1 MGMWDWLEE
10 QDPAQG
16 SRFGTNGVPP
26 LAASD
31 ASALL
36 RLIERGVAARG
47 QTDDDDAG
55 AAQSAREAAAATVA
69 RAVKPP
75 YGRDEGSLTQV
86 PEDWVRRMLQ
96 GPYSGY
102 PAWPSPAN
110 PASPFPPPPSPA
122 ASVNAPIDDEG
133 LGETQAERAAAVR
146 TVANAARHPYGR
158 MFESVVA
165 NNTPT
170 ETESARQAQLAREA
184 WARWLASQGRHV
196 PPPPPDDHHSKSS
209 EHAGFHPH
217 IHLEFDPAGP
227 AKEIQDDL
235 RRKELREIREKEMR
249 ERLQR
254 PPTKGSGS
262 PSSATRPAS
271 PGATPRSGGGLIP
284 WLPRSS
290 GTGGGFPPWPTTRW

>member
-16 SRFGTNGVPP
+16 SRFGTSGVPP

-75 YGRDEGSLTQV
+75 YGRDEGWLTQA
-86 PEDWVRRMLQ
+86 PEDWVRSMLR

-122 ASVNAPIDDEG
+122 ASVNAPIDDESA
-133 LGETQAERAAAVR
+133 GETQAERAAAVR

-165 NNTPT
+165 NNAPT

-184 WARWLASQGRHV
+184 WAQRLASQGRHPY
-196 PPPPPDDHHSKSS
+196 PPPPPTEAPVETEEMRQRQAALETGAARIANAARPPSGRKMGPLTKYP
-209 EHAGFHPH
+209 EYAAEKAG
-217 IHLEFDPAGP
+217 EV
-227 AKEIQDDL
+227 IQDAL
-235 RRKELREIREKEMR
+235 IGWALKKVGGRIFRR
-249 ERLQR
+249 R
-254 PPTKGSGS
+254 PKP
-262 PSSATRPAS
+262 
-271 PGATPRSGGGLIP
+271 
-284 WLPRSS
+284 
-290 GTGGGFPPWPTTRW
+290 